1 MAHRPSN
8 RKRNVWAVELLDV
21 GPGDRVLEIGFG
33 PGIAIGELARRA
45 TRGLVCGV
53 DHSEVM
59 VRQARRRNAVAVGA
73 GRVDLRLGSVEEL
86 PAFDTAFDKVLAV
99 NSIGFWDQPV
109 ARLAELRALLRPGG
123 QIAVVSQPRCPG
135 ATDETSAEASR
146 EIAALLAGAGFS
158 EIRVEALPL
167 RPPVVCV
174 LAVNDEAQAEP
185 GPP

>member
-1 MAHRPSN
+1 MGLKQNATRAVVGQFHRPRGLGGRAAGRLMAHRPSN

-33 PGIAIGELARRA
+33 PGIAIAELARRA

-53 DHSEVM
+53 DHSELM
-59 VRQARRRNAVAVGA
+59 VRQARRRNAVAVRA

-109 ARLAELRALLRPGG
+109 ARLAELRALLRP
-123 QIAVVSQPRCPG
+123 AVRSQ
-135 ATDETSAEASR
+135 SS
-146 EIAALLAGAGFS
+146 
-158 EIRVEALPL
+158 
-167 RPPVVCV
+167 
-174 LAVNDEAQAEP
+174 
-185 GPP
+185 